1 MKLESI
7 LGQRAYGYPEYWP
20 LRDLEYEDVEHK
32 EKEVGTPDNLQLMFD
47 NIFAVDPRT
56 GLPSCDVA
64 VFMSEN
70 TSPEVKQFIAANLM
84 REQLGQVDAHLS
96 DGISDDVVAELTRG
110 SSEGSAAYRNRVYKF
125 LENERKAIDSNRSN
139 K

>member
-1 MKLESI
+1 MKVESI
-7 LGQRAYGYPEYWP
+7 LGERAYGYPEFWP
-20 LRDLEYEDVEHK
+20 LRDLEYQEVEH
-32 EKEVGTPDNLQLMFD
+32 EKRQEGTPDNLQLMFD

-70 TSPEVKQFIAANLM
+70 TSPEIKQFIAANLM
-84 REQLGQVDAHLS
+84 REHVGEVDAHLS
-96 DGISDDVVAELTRG
+96 DGLDDDVVAELTRG

-125 LENERKAIDSNRSN
+125 LENERKKIDSNRSN

>member
-1 MKLESI
+1 MKVESI
-7 LGQRAYGYPEYWP
+7 LGERAYGYPEFWP
-20 LRDLEYEDVEHK
+20 LRDLEYQEVEH
-32 EKEVGTPDNLQLMFD
+32 EKRQEGTPDNLQLMYD

-70 TSPEVKQFIAANLM
+70 TSPEIKQFIAANLM
-84 REQLGQVDAHLS
+84 REHVGEVDAHLS
-96 DGISDDVVAELTRG
+96 DGLDDDVVAELTRG
-110 SSEGSAAYRNRVYKF
+110 SSEGSAAYRNRVYNF
-125 LENERKAIDSNRSN
+125 LENERKKIDSQRSN

>member
-1 MKLESI
+1 MKIESI
-7 LGQRAYGYPEYWP
+7 LGERAYGYPEFWS
-20 LRDLEYEDVEHK
+20 LRDLEYLDVEHK
-32 EKEVGTPDNLQLMFD
+32 QKVEGTPDNLQLMFD

-70 TSPEVKQFIAANLM
+70 TSPEIKQFIAANLM
-84 REQLGQVDAHLS
+84 REHIGEVDVHIS
-96 DGISDDVVAELTRG
+96 DGIDDDVVAELTRG
-110 SSEGSAAYRNRVYKF
+110 VTEGSAAYRGRVYKF
-125 LENERKAIDSNRSN
+125 LENERKKIDSDRSN

>member
-1 MKLESI
+1 MKVESI
-7 LGQRAYGYPEYWP
+7 LGERAYGYPEFWP
-20 LRDLEYEDVEHK
+20 LRDLEYQEVEH
-32 EKEVGTPDNLQLMFD
+32 EKRQEGTPDNLQLMFD
-47 NIFAVDPRT
+47 IIFAVDPRT

-70 TSPEVKQFIAANLM
+70 TSPEIKQFIATNLM
-84 REQLGQVDAHLS
+84 REHVGEVDAHLS
-96 DGISDDVVAELTRG
+96 DGLDDDVVAELTRG

-125 LENERKAIDSNRSN
+125 LENERKKIDSNRSN

>member
-1 MKLESI
+1 MKIESI
-7 LGQRAYGYPEYWP
+7 LGERAYGYPEYWA
-20 LRDLEYEDVEHK
+20 LRDIEYQDVEHK
-32 EKEVGTPDNLQLMFD
+32 AKEVGSPDNLQLMFD

-70 TSPEVKQFIAANLM
+70 TSPEIKQFIAANLM
-84 REQLGQVDAHLS
+84 REHIGEVDSHIS
-96 DGISDDVVAELTRG
+96 DGIDDDVVAELTRG
-110 SSEGSAAYRNRVYKF
+110 SSEGYAAYRNRVYKY
-125 LENERKAIDSNRSN
+125 LENERKKIDSDRSN